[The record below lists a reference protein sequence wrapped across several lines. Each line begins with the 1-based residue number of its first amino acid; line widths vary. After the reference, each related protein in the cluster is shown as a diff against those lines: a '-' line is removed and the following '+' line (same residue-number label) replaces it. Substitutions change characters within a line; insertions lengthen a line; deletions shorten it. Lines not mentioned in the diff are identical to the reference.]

1 LIVLGKLRAT
11 AVETRAS
18 AAAGEAMTA
27 EGTDFTIYREAMIV
41 LATAAVLVPIGQRFK
56 LSPILGFLIAG
67 AVLGPHGLGALN
79 SYLPPL
85 QWVTVSEERGLGAIA
100 ELGVVF
106 LLFII
111 GLELS
116 VKRLITMRR
125 LVFGLGTAQVAI
137 SAVLIG
143 GVAALLGAKA
153 AAAVIIG
160 LSLAL
165 SSTAIVIEVLSRNG
179 RLSTTTGRTSF
190 AILLMQDLAVV
201 PLLFLVS
208 ILGPEHQ
215 GSLVGGLAQA
225 FGQAVLVIGLIAVVG
240 TALLRPFFRLVASAD
255 STELFV
261 AAALFVVMSAGL
273 VTASA
278 GLSMALGAFIAGL
291 LLSETEYHRA
301 IEATIDPFKGLLL
314 GVFFFSVGMSLDIS
328 TLLSNPWPILAGIIA
343 LLAIKGGVLVALLR
357 FFKISWPS
365 TIETA
370 LLLGPGGEFAFIVIG
385 LATAGGIIAA
395 DSGALVLAI
404 TSFSMAL
411 VPVLDYVAR
420 RLSGNIIA
428 KREPNAVMSV
438 PPPQEHVDA
447 IVIGSGRVGRLVSD
461 MLSRHNITHIIV
473 EKDPAAVARC
483 RAEGLPVYF
492 GDAKNP
498 LFLKRCGI
506 EQAKGVV
513 ITINKPSAVGEIV
526 TAVRDLRNDILIV
539 ARARDAEH
547 ARHLYKQKV
556 TDAVPETIEASLQ
569 LSEATLVGL
578 GVPAGPVIASIHEKR
593 DEFREQLQ
601 GAAGRPTRGL
611 RASQLKKKV

>member
-1 LIVLGKLRAT
+1 
-11 AVETRAS
+11 
-18 AAAGEAMTA
+18 
-27 EGTDFTIYREAMIV
+27 
-41 LATAAVLVPIGQRFK
+41 
-56 LSPILGFLIAG
+56 
-67 AVLGPHGLGALN
+67 
-79 SYLPPL
+79 
-85 QWVTVSEERGLGAIA
+85 VTVSEERGLGAIA

-116 VKRLITMRR
+116 FKRLMTMRR

-143 GVAALLGAKA
+143 AVAALLGAKA

-179 RLSTTTGRTSF
+179 RLSSTTGRTSF

-201 PLLFLVS
+201 PLLFLVN
-208 ILGPEHQ
+208 ILGPESQ
-215 GSLVGGLAQA
+215 GSLIAGLAQA
-225 FGQAVLVIGLIAVVG
+225 FGQAVLVIGLIALVG
-240 TALLRPFFRLVASAD
+240 TALLRPLFRSVAAAG

-261 AAALFVVMSAGL
+261 AAALFVAVGSGL
-273 VTASA
+273 VTAAA
-278 GLSMALGAFIAGL
+278 GLSMALGAFVAGL

-314 GVFFFSVGMSLDIS
+314 GVFFFSVGMSLDVAF
-328 TLLSNPWPILAGIIA
+328 LWENPLPILFGLIGLI
-343 LLAIKGGVLVALLR
+343 AIKAGVLVALLR
-357 FFKISWPS
+357 LFRVSWPA
-365 TIETA
+365 TIETSA
-370 LLLGPGGEFAFIVIG
+370 LLGPGGEFAFIVIG
-385 LATAGGIIAA
+385 LAVAKKIVEPGMGE
-395 DSGALVLAI
+395 LVLAL

-411 VPVLDYVAR
+411 VPALDHAAR
-420 RLSGNIIA
+420 RWSHGVTA
-428 KREPNAVMSV
+428 KRQATHPALSV
-438 PPPQEHVDA
+438 PPPLERVDA
-447 IVIGSGRVGRLVSD
+447 IVIGCGRVGALVSE
-461 MLSRHNITHIIV
+461 MLTRHNVKHIIV
-473 EKDPAAVARC
+473 ERDPAAVARG

-492 GDAKNP
+492 GEAKNP
-498 LFLKRCGI
+498 LFLKRCGLD
-506 EQAKGVV
+506 EAKGVA

-526 TAVRDLRNDILIV
+526 AVLRELRDDIIIV

-547 ARHLYKQKV
+547 ARQLYKQNV
-556 TDAVPETIEASLQ
+556 SDAVPETIEASLQ

-578 GVPAGPVIASIHEKR
+578 GVATGPVIASIHEKR

-611 RASQLKKKV
+611 RASQLKRKP

>member
-1 LIVLGKLRAT
+1 
-11 AVETRAS
+11 
-18 AAAGEAMTA
+18 MTA
-27 EGTDFTIYREAMIV
+27 EGTDFTVYREAMVI

-67 AVLGPHGLGALN
+67 AVLGPHCLGSLTGV
-79 SYLPPL
+79 LPPL
-85 QWVTVSEERGLGAIA
+85 KWITVSEERGLGAIA

-116 VKRLITMRR
+116 FKRLITMRR
-125 LVFGLGTAQVAI
+125 LVFGLGSAQIAI
-137 SAVLIG
+137 SALIIG
-143 GVAALLGAKA
+143 GIAALLGAKA
-153 AAAVIIG
+153 ASATIIG

-165 SSTAIVIEVLSRNG
+165 SSTAVVIEVLSRKG

-208 ILGPEHQ
+208 ILGPEHE
-215 GSLVGGLAQA
+215 GSLIGGLAQA
-225 FGQAVLVIGLIAVVG
+225 FGQAFFIIGAIAIVG
-240 TALLRPFFRLVASAD
+240 TALLRPLFRLVASAD

-261 AAALFVVMSAGL
+261 AAALLVVVGSGL
-273 VTASA
+273 VTAAA
-278 GLSMALGAFIAGL
+278 GLSMALGAFVAGL

-314 GVFFFSVGMSLDIS
+314 GVFFFSVGMSLDLASLI
-328 TLLSNPWPILAGIIA
+328 SNPLPILAGILG
-343 LLAIKGGVLVALLR
+343 LLLIKGGVLVALLR
-357 FFKISWPS
+357 IFRVPWPS

-370 LLLGPGGEFAFIVIG
+370 VLLGPGGEFAFIVIG
-385 LATAGGIIAA
+385 LATAGGIIAP
-395 DSGALVLAI
+395 DRGALVLAI

-411 VPVLDYVAR
+411 IPVLDHFAR
-420 RLSGNIIA
+420 HVSRRVTA
-428 KREPNAVMSV
+428 QQPPNPATMVQ
-438 PPPQEHVDA
+438 PPQEQVDA
-447 IVIGSGRVGRLVSD
+447 VVIGAGRVGRLVSD
-461 MLSRHNITHIIV
+461 MLTRHKVKHIIV
-473 EKDPAAVARC
+473 ENDASAVGRL
-483 RAEGLPVYF
+483 RADGLPVYF

-498 LFLKRCGI
+498 LFLKRCGLDN
-506 EQAKGVV
+506 ARGVV
-513 ITINKPSAVGEIV
+513 ITVNKASTVSEIV
-526 TAVRDLRNDILIV
+526 AAVREMRDDILIV

-547 ARHLYKQKV
+547 ARQLYKQKV

-578 GVPAGPVIASIHEKR
+578 GVPTGPVIASIHEKR

-611 RASQLKKKV
+611 RASQLKKSS

>member
-1 LIVLGKLRAT
+1 
-11 AVETRAS
+11 
-18 AAAGEAMTA
+18 MTA
-27 EGTDFTIYREAMIV
+27 EGTDFTIYREAMVV
-41 LATAAVLVPIGQRFK
+41 LATAAVLVPLGQRFK

-67 AVLGPHGLGALN
+67 AVLGPHFLGALAD
-79 SYLPPL
+79 YVPFLEY
-85 QWVTVSEERGLGAIA
+85 VTVSEERGLGAIA

-116 VKRLITMRR
+116 FKRLMTMRR
-125 LVFGLGTAQVAI
+125 LVFGLGTAQIAI
-137 SAVLIG
+137 SAVIIG
-143 GVAALLGAKA
+143 AIAAFAGEKA
-153 AAAVIIG
+153 GPAAVIG

-165 SSTAIVIEVLSRNG
+165 SSTAVVIEVLSRNG
-179 RLSTTTGRTSF
+179 RLATTTGRTSF
-190 AILLMQDLAVV
+190 AVLLMQDLAVV

-208 ILGPEHQ
+208 ILGPDHQ
-215 GSLVGGLAQA
+215 GSLLGGLAQA
-225 FGQAVLVIGLIAVVG
+225 FGQAVLVIGVIALVG
-240 TALLRPFFRLVASAD
+240 TVLLRPLFRLVASAD

-261 AAALFVVMSAGL
+261 AAALFVVVGSGL
-273 VTASA
+273 ATAAA
-278 GLSMALGAFIAGL
+278 GLSMALGAFVAGL

-314 GVFFFSVGMSLDIS
+314 GVFFFSVGMSLDLTSLI
-328 TLLSNPWPILAGIIA
+328 SNPLPIVLGILG
-343 LLAIKGGVLVALLR
+343 LLLIKGGVLVGLLR
-357 FFKISWPS
+357 LFRVSWPS
-365 TIETA
+365 TIETSV
-370 LLLGPGGEFAFIVIG
+370 LLGPGGEFAFIVIG
-385 LATAGGIIAA
+385 LAVAGGIIAA
-395 DSGALVLAI
+395 DRGALVLAI

-411 VPVLDYVAR
+411 VPLLDYAAR
-420 RLSGNIIA
+420 RLSGSLTP
-428 KREPNAVMSV
+428 KQDPNAAHLVA
-438 PPPQEHVDA
+438 PPPQERVDA
-447 IVIGSGRVGRLVSD
+447 IVIGAGRVGSLVAE
-461 MLSRHNITHIIV
+461 MLRRHNIKHIII
-473 EKDPAAVARC
+473 EKDPSAVAAG
-483 RAEGLPVYF
+483 RADGLPVYF

-506 EQAKGVV
+506 DEVKGVV

-526 TAVRDLRNDILIV
+526 TAMRDLREDLLIV

-578 GVPAGPVIASIHEKR
+578 GVPTGPVIASIHEKR

-611 RASQLKKKV
+611 RASQSKRST

>member
-1 LIVLGKLRAT
+1 MVL
-11 AVETRAS
+11 
-18 AAAGEAMTA
+18 
-27 EGTDFTIYREAMIV
+27 
-41 LATAAVLVPIGQRFK
+41 LATAAVLVPLGQRFR

-67 AVLGPHGLGALN
+67 AVLGPHGLGALD
-79 SYLPPL
+79 SYFPPL
-85 QWVTVSEERGLGAIA
+85 QWITVSEERGLGAIA

-116 VKRLITMRR
+116 FKRLVTMRR

-137 SAVLIG
+137 SAVIIG
-143 GVAALLGAKA
+143 GIAALLGARPG
-153 AAAVIIG
+153 AAVLIG
-160 LSLAL
+160 FSLAL

-190 AILLMQDLAVV
+190 AILLLQDLAVV

-208 ILGPEHQ
+208 ILSPDQQ
-215 GSLVGGLAQA
+215 GSLLGGLALA
-225 FGQAVLVIGLIAVVG
+225 FVQAVLVIGLISVG
-240 TALLRPFFRLVASAD
+240 GTVLMRPFFRLVASAD

-261 AAALFVVMSAGL
+261 AAALFVVVGSGL
-273 VTASA
+273 VTAAA

-314 GVFFFSVGMSLDIS
+314 GVFFFSVGMSLDTSALI
-328 TLLSNPWPILAGIIA
+328 SNPLPIFAGIA
-343 LLAIKGGVLVALLR
+343 GLLLIKCGVLVALLR

-370 LLLGPGGEFAFIVIG
+370 ALLGPGGEFAFIVIG
-385 LATAGGIIAA
+385 LAMAASII
-395 DSGALVLAI
+395 SPENGALVLAV

-411 VPVLDYVAR
+411 VPVLDHLAR
-420 RLSGNIIA
+420 RLSRSIVA
-428 KREPNAVMSV
+428 KQEPSRVLIE
-438 PPPQEHVDA
+438 PPPQERVDA
-447 IVIGSGRVGRLVSD
+447 IVIGAGRVGALVSD
-461 MLSRHNITHIIV
+461 MLSRHEIKHIIV
-473 EKDPAAVARC
+473 EKDPGAVTRG
-483 RAEGLPVYF
+483 RADGLPVYF
-492 GDAKNP
+492 GDATNA

-506 EQAKGVV
+506 DDAKGVV
-513 ITINKPSAVGEIV
+513 ITINKPSAVGGIV
-526 TAVRDLRNDILIV
+526 TALRDLRGDMLIV

-578 GVPAGPVIASIHEKR
+578 GVPTGPVIASIHEKR

-611 RASQLKKKV
+611 RASNLKKTTS

>member
-1 LIVLGKLRAT
+1 MR
-11 AVETRAS
+11 RRDDR
-18 AAAGEAMTA
+18 AGEQMTA
-27 EGTDFTIYREAMIV
+27 EGTDFTIYREAMVV

-79 SYLPPL
+79 SVIPPL
-85 QWVTVSEERGLGAIA
+85 EWVTISDERGLGAIA

-116 VKRLITMRR
+116 FKRLITMRR
-125 LVFGLGTAQVAI
+125 LVFGLGSAQVAI
-137 SAVLIG
+137 SAVIIG
-143 GVAALLGAKA
+143 GIAALFSAKPGS
-153 AAAVIIG
+153 AVIIG
-160 LSLAL
+160 MSLAL

-179 RLSTTTGRTSF
+179 RLSSTTGRTSF
-190 AILLMQDLAVV
+190 AILLLQDLAVV

-215 GSLVGGLAQA
+215 GSLLGGLALA
-225 FGQAVLVIGLIAVVG
+225 FGQAVVVIGLISIVG
-240 TALLRPFFRLVASAD
+240 TVLLRPLFRLVASAD

-261 AAALFVVMSAGL
+261 AAALFVVVGSGL
-273 VTASA
+273 ATASA
-278 GLSMALGAFIAGL
+278 GLSMALGAFISGL

-314 GVFFFSVGMSLDIS
+314 GVFFFSVGMSLDLS
-328 TLLSNPWPILAGIIA
+328 TLIANPLPIIAGIA
-343 LLAIKGGVLVALLR
+343 GLLIIKGGVLVGLLR
-357 FFKISWPS
+357 LFGIPWPS

-385 LATAGGIIAA
+385 LATAKGIISA
-395 DSGALVLAI
+395 DRGSLVLAI

-411 VPVLDYVAR
+411 VPLLDHVAR
-420 RLSGNIIA
+420 RLSRRVA
-428 KREPNAVMSV
+428 TKQEPNPVLSV
-438 PPPQEHVDA
+438 PPPQERVDA
-447 IVIGSGRVGRLVSD
+447 IVIGSGRVGGLVSD
-461 MLSRHNITHIIV
+461 MLSRHKIKHILI

-483 RAEGLPVYF
+483 RAAGLPVYF

-506 EQAKGVV
+506 DEAKGVV

-547 ARHLYKQKV
+547 ARHLYKQQV

-578 GVPAGPVIASIHEKR
+578 GVPTGPVIASIHEKR

-611 RASQLKKKV
+611 RASQLKKTI

>member
-1 LIVLGKLRAT
+1 
-11 AVETRAS
+11 
-18 AAAGEAMTA
+18 MTA
-27 EGTDFTIYREAMIV
+27 EGTDFTVYREAMIV
-41 LATAAVLVPIGQRFK
+41 LATAAVLVPLGQRFK

-67 AVLGPHGLGALN
+67 AVLGPHCLGALTG
-79 SYLPPL
+79 YVPFLK
-85 QWVTVSEERGLGAIA
+85 WITVSQERGLGTIA

-116 VKRLITMRR
+116 FKRLITMRR

-137 SAVLIG
+137 SALIIG
-143 GVAALLGAKA
+143 GIAALLGAKA
-153 AAAVIIG
+153 ASATIIG
-160 LSLAL
+160 FSLAL
-165 SSTAIVIEVLSRNG
+165 SSTAVVIEVLSRNG

-208 ILGPEHQ
+208 ILGPEHE
-215 GSLVGGLAQA
+215 GSLIGGLAQA
-225 FGQAVLVIGLIAVVG
+225 FGQAVFVIGVIALVG
-240 TALLRPFFRLVASAD
+240 TALLRPLFRLVASAD

-261 AAALFVVMSAGL
+261 AAALLVVVGSGL
-273 VTASA
+273 VTAAA
-278 GLSMALGAFIAGL
+278 GLSMALGAFVAGL

-301 IEATIDPFKGLLL
+301 VEATIDPFKGLLL
-314 GVFFFSVGMSLDIS
+314 GVFFFSVGMSLDLS
-328 TLLSNPWPILAGIIA
+328 SLVSNPLPILAGILG
-343 LLAIKGGVLVALLR
+343 LLIVKGAVLVGLLR
-357 FFKISWPS
+357 FFHIPWPA
-365 TIETA
+365 TVETA
-370 LLLGPGGEFAFIVIG
+370 VILGPGGEFAFIVIG
-385 LATAGGIIAA
+385 LATASGIIAP
-395 DSGALVLAI
+395 DRGALVLAI

-411 VPVLDYVAR
+411 VPMLDHLAR
-420 RLSGNIIA
+420 RMSGSITA
-428 KREPNAVMSV
+428 GQEPNPVLSV

-447 IVIGSGRVGRLVSD
+447 IVIGAGRVGGLVSD
-461 MLSRHNITHIIV
+461 MLGRHNVKHIIV
-473 EKDPAAVARC
+473 EKDPAVVARC
-483 RAEGLPVYF
+483 RAEGMPVYF

-498 LFLKRCGI
+498 LFLKRCGL
-506 EQAKGVV
+506 EEARGVV

-526 TAVRDLRNDILIV
+526 TAIRNMRDDILIV

-578 GVPAGPVIASIHEKR
+578 GVPTGPVIASIHEKR

-611 RASQLKKKV
+611 RASQFKKTS